1 YMEINREQITKC
13 LHTVQEGKATPQ
25 DIAHLSAFVEHV
37 LQLSDQNNSTIDTAI
52 LLPDEDLALAIAA
65 ISSELESDQV
75 TYQITKQF
83 QTYLQCTAV
92 VLLRFNPHTDSV
104 GIWQKCFSPIW
115 NGRDHLLSGLCNL
128 PIIQKIRKQGSMY
141 QNRLNSPDIETDI
154 REFLL
159 KLGVETLLLLPLHQ
173 TFDQSDLLLC
183 VVDRTNRTF
192 SGNELAAVNTL
203 LKQAEIMINKA
214 ELYENSQ
221 QRSREL
227 EAIYQT
233 GLSLTASLEL
243 KDVLD
248 AILRSVLSMEEEAQN
263 AHIFRYD
270 GTELTYE
277 ASRWQD
283 GRIGSPWAIPREN
296 GLTNSVARSGKMIA
310 VEDMST
316 HPLFVDRPDYWSG
329 AILGIPLCIV
339 NQVVGVMTVAFRTP
353 RIFNEPGLNALRMLA
368 DQAAISIE
376 NARLH
381 ERVRQQAFTDGLTN
395 LPNRRAFDQRIEE
408 EIRRSK
414 RYGRA
419 LALAM
424 LDVNHFKRFNDSYG
438 HLFGD
443 QVLQI
448 TARLLR
454 AGVRETDFVARYGGD
469 EFVVIMPETER
480 EEAWQVVRRM
490 MNMVQ
495 EPRIQLPDNKGDT
508 SITLAVGVATWH
520 DELDTL
526 GFIHRAD
533 SRLYR
538 AKRRAQQGTIEREDT
553 I

>member
-1 YMEINREQITKC
+1 MEINREQISKS
-13 LHTVQEGKATPQ
+13 LQALKEGNADTQ
-25 DIAHLSAFVEHV
+25 DIAHVSAFIEHILRV
-37 LQLSDQNNSTIDTAI
+37 NSQNPAILETAAFLPDQN
-52 LLPDEDLALAIAA
+52 LALAIAA
-65 ISSELESDQV
+65 ISSELETNQV
-75 TYQITKQF
+75 TYQIVKQF
-83 QTYLQCTAV
+83 QLYLHCTAA
-92 VLLRFNPHTDSV
+92 VLLQKNSQTGGV
-104 GIWQKCFSPIW
+104 MIWQKCCSPTW
-115 NGRDHLLSGLCNL
+115 NGRDHLLSGLCSL
-128 PIIQKIRKQGSMY
+128 PAIQKINANGSIYQGNISQADMDP
-141 QNRLNSPDIETDI
+141 NL
-154 REFLL
+154 REAMD
-159 KLGVETLLLLPLHQ
+159 KMGVVTILLLPLHQ
-173 TFDQSDLLLC
+173 TFQDNSLQLCLVDSAQRVFTDLDLNAIQL
-183 VVDRTNRTF
+183 
-192 SGNELAAVNTL
+192 L
-203 LKQAEIMINKA
+203 LKQSEIMIGKA
-214 ELYENSQ
+214 ELYEISQ

-227 EAIYQT
+227 EAIYQAS
-233 GLSLTASLEL
+233 LSLTASLEL

-270 GTELTYE
+270 GKDLTFE

-296 GLTNSVARSGKMIA
+296 GLTFSVARSRKMIA
-310 VEDMST
+310 VEDMAT
-316 HPLFVDRPDYWSG
+316 HPLYIDRPDYWSG
-329 AILGIPLCIV
+329 AIIGIPLCIV

-353 RIFNEPGLNALRMLA
+353 RTFPESGLTALKMLA

-381 ERVRQQAFTDGLTN
+381 ERVKQQAYTDGLTN

-408 EIRRSK
+408 EIRRAK

-424 LDVNHFKRFNDSYG
+424 LDVNHFKQFNDTFG

-469 EFVVIMPETER
+469 EFVVVMPETER

-490 MNMVQ
+490 LNTVQ
-495 EPRIQLPDNKGDT
+495 EPRIPLPENKGET
-508 SITLAVGVATWH
+508 GITLAVGVATWH
-520 DELDTL
+520 DDLDTL

-538 AKRRAQQGTIEREDT
+538 AKRRAQLGDNSQEETL
-553 I
+553 